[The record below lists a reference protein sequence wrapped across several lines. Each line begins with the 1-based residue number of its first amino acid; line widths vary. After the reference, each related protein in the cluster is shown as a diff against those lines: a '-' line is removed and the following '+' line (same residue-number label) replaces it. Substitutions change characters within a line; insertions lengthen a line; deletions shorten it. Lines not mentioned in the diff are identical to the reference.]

1 MNAIFNSVNDP
12 SWWFSIIAST
22 IMGLILAKIF
32 SHTPAVIKKLFR
44 RFIAN
49 RQIKIKNTRR
59 NQSLVY
65 YHIARANSYFLVFII
80 VCCLYLV
87 WLISGSFL
95 IIIKDSTLNGIV
107 LSLPI
112 YISEMIWLINDGY
125 AKELAKSRGKIA

>member
-12 SWWFSIIAST
+12 SWWFSIVAST
-22 IMGLILAKIF
+22 IMALVLAKIF
-32 SHTPAVIKKLFR
+32 AHPPAAIKKIFR
-44 RFIAN
+44 RFIAM
-49 RQIKIKNTRR
+49 RQKKIKNTRR

-80 VCCLYLV
+80 ICCLYLV

-95 IIIKDSTLNGIV
+95 TIIKDSTLSGVV

-112 YISEMIWLINDGY
+112 YISEIVLLISDGY
-125 AKELAKSRGKIA
+125 AKELAKSRGKIT